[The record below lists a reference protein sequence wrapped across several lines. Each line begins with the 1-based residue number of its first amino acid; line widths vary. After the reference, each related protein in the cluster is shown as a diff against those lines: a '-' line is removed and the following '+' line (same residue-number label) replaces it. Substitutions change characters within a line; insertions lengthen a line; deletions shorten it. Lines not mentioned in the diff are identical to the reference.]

1 MDAHQQRE
9 KHARKHRR
17 ESEEKILEA
26 DHLVVEAEDPLADEA
41 LRGRVGVRFQG
52 SRTVSCHIIAC
63 PPPVPPTI
71 YQILP
76 GSRLLRCRAS
86 CSAPART
93 IRRTRSQN
101 PPSVSA

>member
-9 KHARKHRR
+9 KHASKHRR

-26 DHLVVEAEDPLADEA
+26 DHLVVADEA
-41 LRGRVGVRFQG
+41 LRGRVGMRFQG